1 MRILAVNAISFVGGA
16 EEWLLHLVR
25 GLAPR
30 GHRIDVAH
38 DPRSPLGRRAGE
50 AGALAAW
57 TLPHGPGARPRAAAR
72 VARRARRARYDVI
85 VSTSRSDLVAAG
97 LGARLA
103 GLPGAVARLNSGWSP
118 DDPVARGGWTWRRHR
133 AYHRHLVHLAATNSE
148 AGKAD
153 LVARGFLEPDRIEVI
168 HNGVDVDRFDPARRV
183 RGRFRLELAIP
194 AAAPLVVSVARYA
207 PGRGQE
213 AEVAAAGR
221 LVASRPDLRFVFAGS
236 CRPADR
242 RFRASLQE
250 RARAFP
256 GGDRILFLEERE
268 DVPSILRD
276 ADVLARV
283 LSTEGLANV
292 ALEAMAMQVP
302 VVVAAIS
309 GMGEAV
315 QEGVTGHL
323 VPPGDAVAIAGA
335 IEAILAL
342 PAERRR
348 EMGEQG
354 RAAVR
359 GRFSLPVMA
368 DRYEALFERAR
379 RPG

>member
-1 MRILAVNAISFVGGA
+1 VRILAVNAISFVGGA

-30 GHRIDVAH
+30 GHRIEVAH
-38 DPRSPLGRRAGE
+38 DPRSSLGHRARE
-50 AGALAAW
+50 AGAEAAW
-57 TLPHGPGARPRAAAR
+57 TLPYGPGARFLAAAR

-118 DDPVARGGWTWRRHR
+118 DDPVVRGGWTWRRHR
-133 AYHRHLVHLAATNSE
+133 LYHRHLVHLAATNSE

-153 LVARGFLEPDRIEVI
+153 LVARGFLAPDRVEVI
-168 HNGVDVDRFDPARRV
+168 HNGVDVERFDPGRV
-183 RGRFRLELAIP
+183 VPGRFRSELAIP
-194 AAAPLVVSVARYA
+194 AGAPLVVSVARYA
-207 PGRGQE
+207 PGRAQE
-213 AEVAAAGR
+213 AEVDAAGR

-242 RFRASLQE
+242 GFRESLRA

-256 GGDRILFLEERE
+256 QADRILFLEERE
-268 DVPSILRD
+268 DVPSILKD
-276 ADVLARV
+276 TDVLARV
-283 LSTEGLANV
+283 MSTEGLANV
-292 ALEAMAMQVP
+292 ALEAMAMKVP
-302 VVVAAIS
+302 VVGAAIS
-309 GMGEAV
+309 GMAEAV
-315 QEGVTGHL
+315 QEGRTGRL
-323 VPPGDAVAIAGA
+323 VAPGDAVAIAGA
-335 IEAILAL
+335 VEAILSL

-348 EMGEQG
+348 EMGERG
-354 RAAVR
+354 RAIVR
-359 GRFSLPVMA
+359 ERFSIPAMTE
-368 DRYEALFERAR
+368 RYEALFRRAR